1 MYPSTNSYRG
11 LFLLDN
17 AHVYKI
23 INDHHKVEVRPE
35 ELYPGTKIE
44 LWVSSFGQ
52 ADINEMFI
60 YAMEVN
66 ILP

>member
-1 MYPSTNSYRG
+1 M
-11 LFLLDN
+11 DN